1 MPSIRLTQVAVDKLK
16 PPARGRVVFWDRHLP
31 GFGVRITD
39 NGAKSWIVTY
49 RVNRKF
55 VMETIGSVALIPKVD
70 EARNRARASMLEARG
85 GINPVGEKKLA
96 RAQQEDKAKE
106 AQRKTVSFVVGE
118 YFSRYVDKKY
128 RPSSAKETRRTFE
141 KDMLPRW
148 GNRDITTIARA
159 DVRSMLNDV
168 EKRGASAANHLL
180 AMLKTFFVWV
190 VSEEIYGDQNPT
202 TNLKPPCK
210 DVARD
215 RVLAD
220 DEIVSFWNASEK
232 IGWPYGPLFKMLL
245 LTAQR
250 RNEIGRMTWDEIDL
264 GNAVWTIPKE
274 RAKNGNAHIVQLSD
288 CAVEIFKALP
298 RINGSRYVFTTAG
311 TTPVNG
317 WSAAKAA
324 LDKRMGEGESFT
336 LHDLRRTAASGMAQ
350 LGILPHVVD
359 KILNHTSGKI
369 SGVAATYNRFEYAP
383 ERKAALETWA
393 RYVESLVH
401 PGPSNVVPLTQRV

>member
-1 MPSIRLTQVAVDKLK
+1 
-16 PPARGRVVFWDRHLP
+16 
-31 GFGVRITD
+31 
-39 NGAKSWIVTY
+39 
-49 RVNRKF
+49 
-55 VMETIGSVALIPKVD
+55 
-70 EARNRARASMLEARG
+70 
-85 GINPVGEKKLA
+85 
-96 RAQQEDKAKE
+96 
-106 AQRKTVSFVVGE
+106 
-118 YFSRYVDKKY
+118 
-128 RPSSAKETRRTFE
+128 
-141 KDMLPRW
+141 
-148 GNRDITTIARA
+148 
-159 DVRSMLNDV
+159 
-168 EKRGASAANHLL
+168 
-180 AMLKTFFVWV
+180 
-190 VSEEIYGDQNPT
+190 
-202 TNLKPPCK
+202 
-210 DVARD
+210 
-215 RVLAD
+215 
-220 DEIVSFWNASEK
+220 
-232 IGWPYGPLFKMLL
+232 MLL

-369 SGVAATYNRFEYAP
+369 SGVAATYNRFEYGP

-393 RYVESLVH
+393 RYVESLMH
-401 PGPSNVVPLTQRV
+401 PAPSNVVPLTQAR